1 MAIIKR
7 SKNMTIKVSADYVL
21 RVEKKLEKVA
31 DQVNIEAAHNN
42 LTLACNKKIVGRG
55 NKT

>member
-7 SKNMTIKVSADYVL
+7 SKNMTIEVSADYVL

-31 DQVNIEAAHNN
+31 DQVNIEAAQHN
-42 LTLACNKKIVGRG
+42 LILACNKKIVGRG